1 MHSLGIVHGDL
12 KPGNVL
18 LKSVCLDR
26 RGFTV
31 RVADFGFSTRAGVL
45 GEYGGVAYAWNVGGW
60 SNMMGR
66 GRWGGPQPLLTEG
79 HYCI

>member
-1 MHSLGIVHGDL
+1 MHSLGIVHGDI

-31 RVADFGFSTRAGVL
+31 RVAGFGFSTRAGVL
-45 GEYGGVAYAWNVGGW
+45 GECGGRAVDNQEGRIGLGNPAGPTT
-60 SNMMGR
+60 MGVR
-66 GRWGGPQPLLTEG
+66 ELWEV
-79 HYCI
+79 